1 MPNIEYEIELNE
13 NGRPCIKL
21 ADDYKDKASD
31 KFLCVEISRYI
42 LQNVYYR
49 RSEEFDKETAD
60 KINDCITIL
69 GQISD
74 EMSKIIWEV
83 MKEAGDIALITNNN
97 YYAIVNSHEDLKKLD
112 KFFLFG
118 ERIYEKKIGL
128 KILVSNEM
136 KIYELIEDNGN
147 EEWIIID

>member
-1 MPNIEYEIELNE
+1 MPNFEYEIELNE

-21 ADDYKDKASD
+21 LDDYQDKASD
-31 KFLCVEISRYI
+31 KFLCIEISRYI

-49 RSEEFDKETAD
+49 RSEEFDKITTD
-60 KINDCITIL
+60 KINDCITVL

-74 EMSKIIWEV
+74 EMSKIMWEA
-83 MKEAGDIALITNNN
+83 MKEAGDIALLTNNN
-97 YYAIVNSHEDLKKLD
+97 YIAIVDNYENLKKLD

-128 KILVSNEM
+128 RVLVSDEM
-136 KIYELIEDNGN
+136 KIYELIEDNEN
-147 EEWIIID
+147 EEWVIID